1 MQPETNKYFV
11 MSTAQLNN
19 LWAYIDGMSLKKKD
33 REWLADKLLEPS
45 AKELET
51 LRQQEYVKETLTRAL
66 QEVDAAK
73 REGRKLKSVEEFL
86 EEFEMEE
93 TV

>member
-1 MQPETNKYFV
+1 

-33 REWLADKLLEPS
+33 REWLAGKLLEPS
-45 AKELET
+45 AEEQET

-66 QEVDAAK
+66 REVDAAK
-73 REGRKLKSVEEFL
+73 REGRKLQTLDEFIEEL
-86 EEFEMEE
+86 RMEE
-93 TV
+93 SA

>member
-1 MQPETNKYFV
+1 

-33 REWLADKLLEPS
+33 REWLAGKLLEPS
-45 AKELET
+45 AEEQET
-51 LRQQEYVKETLTRAL
+51 LRQQQYVKESLTRAL
-66 QEVDAAK
+66 DEVETAK

-86 EEFEMEE
+86 EELEMEE

>member
-1 MQPETNKYFV
+1 

-33 REWLADKLLEPS
+33 REWLAGKLLEPS
-45 AKELET
+45 AEEQET

-66 QEVDAAK
+66 REVDAAK
-73 REGRKLKSVEEFL
+73 RGETKMMTL
-86 EEFEMEE
+86 EEFEDELRAE
-93 TV
+93 GIL